1 MIDNSDDFFSDAYNE
16 LRRLAAGKL
25 RNERIDHTLPPTALV
40 HELYFRIKSPEG
52 GFKDTAHFMG
62 SASQVMRQILV
73 DHARKRNADKRGG
86 KLERVP
92 LGDPAK
98 SLKDPAQ
105 VLALDELITSLKGRC
120 EERAQLAE
128 LQYFAGLNLKE
139 AAAAIGMDYEVA
151 KKKWAYA
158 KAWMRDAWNRAN
170 GEENEA

>member
-1 MIDNSDDFFSDAYNE
+1 MTDQSDDFFSQAYDE

-25 RNERIDHTLPPTALV
+25 RNERVDHTLPPTALV

-73 DHARKRNADKRGG
+73 DHARKKNANKRGG
-86 KLERVP
+86 KVERVP
-92 LGDPAK
+92 LGDPAIV
-98 SLKDPAQ
+98 LKDPDKII
-105 VLALDELITSLKGRC
+105 ALDELIDLLKGRC

-139 AAAAIGMDYEVA
+139 SAAAIGMDYEVA

-158 KAWMRDAWNRAN
+158 KAWMRDAWDRLQN
-170 GEENEA
+170 EELGS